1 MFKNYNESVFP
12 AQIIFN
18 LMALLGILLLFKRQ
32 KNNDK
37 IISAILSFLWLWIG
51 IVYHLLFFSK
61 INTAAYGFGIL
72 FIIQGII
79 FFYFGVLKDQLSFTY
94 RKDIYSFIG
103 FIFLLYALII
113 YPILG
118 HISGHQYPYSPTFGL
133 PCPTTIYTFGFLM
146 FLKNKI
152 SIKILIIPFLWSL
165 LGFSAA
171 VQLSVYEDFG
181 LLIAGILASSLLI
194 IRNKKISTS
203 QQPV

>member
-1 MFKNYNESVFP
+1 M
-12 AQIIFN
+12 
-18 LMALLGILLLFKRQ
+18 
-32 KNNDK
+32 
-37 IISAILSFLWLWIG
+37 
-51 IVYHLLFFSK
+51 
-61 INTAAYGFGIL
+61 
-72 FIIQGII
+72 
-79 FFYFGVLKDQLSFTY
+79 KDQLSFTY

-146 FLKNKI
+146 FIENKI

-203 QQPV
+203 RQPV